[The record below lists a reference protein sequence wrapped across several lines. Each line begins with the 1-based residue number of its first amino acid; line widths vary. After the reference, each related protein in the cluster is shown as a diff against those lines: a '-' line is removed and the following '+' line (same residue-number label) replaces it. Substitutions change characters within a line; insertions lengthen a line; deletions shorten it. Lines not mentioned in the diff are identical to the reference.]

1 MRLLP
6 ALTLACVTA
15 VFSHSAIASQAPLE
29 WQDLIDES
37 AQTYEDP
44 FRDLTYDQIDD
55 LRTVLVERGRL
66 DEAVLSDDAR
76 DVAQAKLNEAKARL
90 ADDGLDA
97 DWLIAQRWLVAERRE
112 RAATAVNPA
121 LDGETIVL
129 GGFAIPAP
137 PEADGTRIVYLV
149 PERGMCSHTPPP
161 NPNQMIRARLNGD
174 WSPQMM
180 HEPVRLTGTLI
191 AEETRHSFRIVDGE
205 LPMRASFVM
214 EVEEVE
220 TIEDM
225 QADASAVNEWA
236 AGIAE
241 RLRASGQLPS
251 ERESAE

>member
-1 MRLLP
+1 MHRFLSMA
-6 ALTLACVTA
+6 ALSLFAS
-15 VFSHSAIASQAPLE
+15 FSGVASAAPIAWA
-29 WQDLIDES
+29 DLIDQS
-37 AQTYEDP
+37 VQTYEDP
-44 FRDLTYDQIDD
+44 YRDLEYEQLDA
-55 LRTVLVERGRL
+55 LRTVVQETMRL
-66 DEAVLSDDAR
+66 DSSGIDETKRAQSVAKVNDAK
-76 DVAQAKLNEAKARL
+76 DAL
-90 ADDGLDA
+90 AAEGIDA
-97 DWLIAQRWLVAERRE
+97 DWLIDQRWVVAERRE

-161 NPNQMIRARLNGD
+161 NPNQMIRARLNVD

-191 AEETRHSFRIVDGE
+191 AEETRHSFRVVDGDV
-205 LPMRASFVM
+205 PMRASFVM
-214 EVEEVE
+214 DVTQVE
-220 TIEDM
+220 TVADM
-225 QADASAVNEWA
+225 QSDATAVNEWA

-251 ERESAE
+251 ANADATQ